1 MTESNASG
9 AGADTDSA
17 DLSDPAAKTQ
27 PAEGGREEV
36 DEGFDPESSGE
47 SAASLSGSEQEDSS
61 TPSSRS

>member
-1 MTESNASG
+1 MTETNASG
-9 AGADTDSA
+9 AGGGTNTA

-47 SAASLSGSEQEDSS
+47 SAASLGWSEQEDSS
-61 TPSSRS
+61 TPSSNP